1 MLTIVIINSYFFVK
15 IYDECIPLK
24 KYKCQKKTEPM
35 FPWISK
41 GLLKSINTKNKL
53 YKRYVQKP
61 SEERLNKFK
70 TYRNKLNNLIRKS
83 KKEYYNK
90 KFESVKNNLRK
101 T

>member
-1 MLTIVIINSYFFVK
+1 MDKQRLT
-15 IYDECIPLK
+15 
-24 KYKCQKKTEPM
+24 
-35 FPWISK
+35 
-41 GLLKSINTKNKL
+41 KSINTKNKL

-101 T
+101 TWKTITVSLGAIRGATLKLNSPIHKVVQFRTLK